1 MQILLVAAT
10 FTELMP
16 LIGRIHAQ
24 GEAGQRL
31 KSVQFQ
37 KHQVDV
43 LMTGVGAVATT
54 YHLTRQLL
62 TKKYDA
68 VFNLGICGSFDSA
81 FALGKVLH
89 ITTDCFADMGAE
101 DGESFLSAFDLNLV
115 GANEVPFA
123 RKLLLNE
130 NFPASPALQAL
141 PRVTGITVNTVSGKQ
156 TTIDVLKKRHQPQ
169 TESMEGAA
177 FFYTC
182 MLEKIPCAQI
192 RAVSN
197 YVEPRNR
204 DAWQMGLAIKN
215 LNEYALLLLENIQS

>member
-16 LIGRIHAQ
+16 LIGRMHAQ

-31 KSVQFQ
+31 KSGQINNHF
-37 KHQVDV
+37 VDV
-43 LMTGVGAVATT
+43 LMTGVGTVATT
-54 YHLTRQLL
+54 YQLTRQLSA
-62 TKKYDA
+62 KKYDL
-68 VFNLGICGSFDSA
+68 VFNLGICGSFDRTLS
-81 FALGKVLH
+81 LGDVVH
-89 ITTDCFADMGAE
+89 ITSDCFADLGAE
-101 DGESFLSAFDLNLV
+101 DGENFLSVFDLNLI
-115 GANEVPFA
+115 GTNENPFT

-130 NFPASPALQAL
+130 NFPASPVLNGL
-141 PRVTGITVNTVSGKQ
+141 PRLNGITVNTVSGNDATI
-156 TTIDVLKKRHQPQ
+156 TTLQKRYQAQ

-192 RAVSN
+192 RAISN
-197 YVEPRNR
+197 YVERRNR

-215 LNEYALLLLENIQS
+215 LNEHALLLLENIRP